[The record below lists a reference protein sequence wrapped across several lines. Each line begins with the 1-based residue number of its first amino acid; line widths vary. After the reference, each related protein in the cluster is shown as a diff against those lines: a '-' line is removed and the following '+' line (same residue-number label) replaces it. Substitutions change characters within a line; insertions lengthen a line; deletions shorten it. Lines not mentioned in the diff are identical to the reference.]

1 MLTTPTSTTMTM
13 TTMPSLTQE
22 ITKTFES
29 VDKLRLLI
37 GKNVRMEVEECP
49 NQPFR
54 IVTGLLNEIRLED
67 PYHILNLAP
76 ALLDLELL
84 KAITINFEDMR
95 TKELIKT
102 YKHFRN
108 QHKQKL
114 DELLKIPPCAITQS

>member
-95 TKELIKT
+95 TKELKPLT
-102 YKHFRN
+102 K
-108 QHKQKL
+108 
-114 DELLKIPPCAITQS
+114 